1 MQIAKR
7 GLPSTPAHR
16 ASEGESESEIAV
28 WIMVVVLLALTAFA
42 YLTLLHK
49 VGM

>member
-16 ASEGESESEIAV
+16 ANEGESEIAV

-42 YLTLLHK
+42 ILTLLHK